1 MNLAASAPSW
11 LLAILCLLLCLA
23 AAEDAWRLKISN
35 LTSVAVAV
43 GAVVAAAWQGIELS
57 AWQNLAVFAAILVLG
72 TAAFSAG
79 LLGGGDVKLF
89 AATGLWFDLR
99 SAIWFVACVFLAGG
113 ILGLIYLIARMMRG
127 GGVRKRGAT
136 RVPYG
141 LAIAAGG
148 LLLIA
153 VQSGW
158 LGSQRDRQPL
168 PPGFSGD
175 ARTR

>member
-1 MNLAASAPSW
+1 MNLAASAPAW
-11 LLAILCLLLCLA
+11 LLVILCFLLCLA

-35 LTSVAVAV
+35 LTCI
-43 GAVVAAAWQGIELS
+43 AVVAAAVVAAVTQGLEVS

-113 ILGLIYLIARMMRG
+113 VLGLTFLIARRVRG
-127 GGVRKRGAT
+127 GGIRKSGAS

-148 LLLIA
+148 LLLVAI
-153 VQSGW
+153 QSGW
-158 LGSQRDRQPL
+158 LGSR
-168 PPGFSGD
+168 
-175 ARTR
+175 